1 MATVDEIDQPE
12 EIKDCLKQFSK
23 NPQGFL
29 LLSGWNGT
37 GKTYA
42 AEAVFNSFYCPDSDY
57 HMFTTQ
63 TDLNLRWQKQIKEW
77 GETTYLLNQ
86 VIMTKLLVLD
96 DIGTRVPTEAFM
108 DFLYAVIEKRDRNR
122 ALVGTVITTNMN
134 SSDMRLKFGDA
145 FTSRVASGKCFR
157 LESKDRRFK
166 DW

>member
-1 MATVDEIDQPE
+1 MAYVDDIDQPP

-23 NPQGFL
+23 NPKGFL

-42 AEAVFNSFYCPDSDY
+42 AEAVFKSFHYPDIDY
-57 HMFTTQ
+57 RMFTTQ

-86 VIMTKLLVLD
+86 ITMTKLLVLD
-96 DIGTRVPTEAFM
+96 DVGTRVPSEAFM
-108 DFLYAVIEKRDRNR
+108 DFLYAIIEKRDRER
-122 ALVGTVITTNMN
+122 DSVGTIITTNMN